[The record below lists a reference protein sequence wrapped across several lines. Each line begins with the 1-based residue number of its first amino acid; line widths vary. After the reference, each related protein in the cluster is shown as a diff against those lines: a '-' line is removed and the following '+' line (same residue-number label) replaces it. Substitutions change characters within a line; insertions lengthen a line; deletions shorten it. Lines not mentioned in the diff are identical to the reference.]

1 MRKGVSPVVAIVLL
15 IAIAVIAAV
24 AVWFWVSPLTGRP
37 ATAATTQKTVSIEN
51 CWVTS
56 TGASLLMR
64 NSGGL
69 TIESTDSF
77 DVYEFDTG
85 NVVTDCTFSPTADIA
100 SGDAAMVTDA
110 SPCDEDTMP
119 GGTTYF
125 LRTTG
130 YPDAP
135 FTC

>member
-37 ATAATTQKTVSIEN
+37 ATASTTQKTISIEK
-51 CWVTS
+51 CWVSGT
-56 TGASLLMR
+56 TVSLLAR
-64 NSGGL
+64 NSGGI
-69 TIESTDSF
+69 TIAAADSF
-77 DVYEFDTG
+77 DIYDQ
-85 NVVTDCTFSPTADIA
+85 A
-100 SGDAAMVTDA
+100 SGVAVTVPTPCAITGTAINSGAAAIVSDAT
-110 SPCDEDTMP
+110 CTL
-119 GGTTYF
+119 TTGKSYF
-125 LRTTG
+125 LRSTG